1 MGTHTERRMLGT
13 RPTRA
18 LPISMSRAGGTS
30 ARRSSCR
37 GCERAWPGT
46 TDDKVIDEV
55 LVRNHYQ
62 NRAAGVGVDADD
74 VWLDLGGNIGMFA
87 KLALS
92 AGGRVVSVDSSRRTP
107 RCPRQPGQLATGHAV
122 VEAASACRAGAL
134 RVCSSYNKHRHSFHD
149 MRHWNAARGEW
160 RAARPREVVRVPVVT
175 LASLLDRYPGI
186 NAIKM
191 DIEGSEI
198 PLLESLDARTCAPI
212 RKLVFEYTFDVDPSI
227 PRFLAITDRLRRFFS
242 TVHHNKIDARQR
254 EYRHYPPC
262 ITVYCRK

>member
-1 MGTHTERRMLGT
+1 MRSRT
-13 RPTRA
+13 RPTR
-18 LPISMSRAGGTS
+18 RVDRVV
-30 ARRSSCR
+30 ARWGYVGQAFVVPRLR
-37 GCERAWPGT
+37 VRVRPGT

-74 VWLDLGGNIGMFA
+74 VWLDLGGNIGTFA
-87 KLALS
+87 LLALS
-92 AGGRVVSVDSSRRTP
+92 AGGRVVSVEPEPENAAMLRAN
-107 RCPRQPGQLATGHAV
+107 LAANFATGHAV
-122 VEAASACRAGAL
+122 VEAGVGLRAGRGAL
-134 RVCSSYNKHRHSFHD
+134 RVCNGSYNKYRHSFHD